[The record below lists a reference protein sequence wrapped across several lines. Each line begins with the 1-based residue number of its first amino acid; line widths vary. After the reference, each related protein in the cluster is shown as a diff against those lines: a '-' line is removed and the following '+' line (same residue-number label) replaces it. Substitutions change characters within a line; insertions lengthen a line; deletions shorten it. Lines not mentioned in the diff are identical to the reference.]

1 MIETV
6 FRTVDFP
13 PEDRFERWREWVG
26 RTHSPVELTSDHAA
40 DFRAHKRILLLGEVT
55 VWPATVQPLVSRRTA
70 KMVRRSDPDTY
81 NLTLILKGA
90 VGASWGRRDADYRPY
105 DLHSQNSSQPC
116 TVRVG
121 RNAQA
126 VAFVGVEMPKDL
138 LALPRRSA
146 DRAVDRRL
154 SGREGVGAL
163 LGGFLTRLCSDTD
176 AYLATDGPRLGAVL
190 ADLVSA
196 LLAHT
201 AEADRELSPDA
212 ARRALVLSIRAFIGR
227 NLHNPDL
234 TPRTVAAA
242 HHISPSHLYRLFED
256 EELTV
261 GALIRRQRLERA
273 RRDLADP
280 AQRTVLVHELAAR
293 WGFTHH
299 SAFTRAF
306 RAAYGTSPSDYRQ
319 ATSPPR

>member
-146 DRAVDRRL
+146 DRAVDHPWRPAAKAHAGAPGILDPLGKPDVAADTGHRPREVLDHPVGLGMIQVEPVQLAVADYIDARL
-154 SGREGVGAL
+154 L
-163 LGGFLTRLCSDTD
+163 LGCEHDARCVGQRL
-176 AYLATDGPRLGAVL
+176 LGRRCGKPVRNRIRTY
-190 ADLVSA
+190 
-196 LLAHT
+196 H
-201 AEADRELSPDA
+201 
-212 ARRALVLSIRAFIGR
+212 RRADARSFHGGR
-227 NLHNPDL
+227 L
-234 TPRTVAAA
+234 
-242 HHISPSHLYRLFED
+242 
-256 EELTV
+256 
-261 GALIRRQRLERA
+261 
-273 RRDLADP
+273 
-280 AQRTVLVHELAAR
+280 
-293 WGFTHH
+293 
-299 SAFTRAF
+299 
-306 RAAYGTSPSDYRQ
+306 
-319 ATSPPR
+319 